1 VPLLEGCVVVFDLDD
16 TLYPE
21 REFVRSGFQAISRY
35 VEHKCG
41 AVIFER
47 LWSLFKLGSED
58 PIGDV
63 LRHSQLSH
71 DKRELVDICRNH
83 APNLSIDTRMIRLLK
98 QLQQADHPLG
108 LLTDGRSL
116 TQRNKIAALGLE
128 HLFGEI
134 VISEEFGSAKPD
146 VRNYQYFEA
155 CFARRPCVYVGDN
168 LAKDFVT
175 PNRLGWQT
183 VGVMDRGQNIHPQE
197 SACCP
202 ATHLP
207 EFWIESLA

>member
-1 VPLLEGCVVVFDLDD
+1 MPLLEGCVVVFDLDD

-41 AVIFER
+41 AAIFDR
-47 LWSLFKLGSED
+47 LWSLFELGSMD
-58 PIGDV
+58 PIGDA

-71 DKRELVDICRNH
+71 DKRELVDIYRNH
-83 APNLSIDTRMIRLLK
+83 APNLSVDTRMIRLLK

-108 LLTDGRSL
+108 LLTDGRSV

-128 HLFGEI
+128 HLFDEI
-134 VISEEFGSAKPD
+134 VISDEFGSAKPD
-146 VRNYQYFEA
+146 ARNYQYFESR
-155 CFARRPCVYVGDN
+155 FVGRTCVYVGDN

-183 VGVMDRGQNIHPQE
+183 VGVKDRGKNIHPQE
-197 SACCP
+197 LAYCP
-202 ATHLP
+202 TSHLP